1 MAETA
6 DPPAAALA
14 WVKDLDQPLT
24 YAALSQCTRVP
35 ASTLWHRKNGRAC
48 RRKAAAKR
56 QYLTP
61 SKEDGLEDYL
71 LETYKR
77 GFRVPKK
84 LTSLDSHLPVSN
96 LWYSSSTLSSTV
108 DIEEIARAAVCH
120 SIVPEASI
128 FLKGDSSVRPV
139 GHL

>member
-1 MAETA
+1 MAEIA

-14 WVKDLDQPLT
+14 WVEDLDQPLT

-61 SKEDGLEDYL
+61 SEEDGLEDYL

-84 LTSLDSHLPVSN
+84 LLPYLAFTIVRRR
-96 LWYSSSTLSSTV
+96 SSTFQTL
-108 DIEEIARAAVCH
+108 
-120 SIVPEASI
+120 
-128 FLKGDSSVRPV
+128 
-139 GHL
+139 